1 MKKLLLILFLFVSV
15 LSAQNSLESI
25 KAKADSLYK
34 SGNYFEAITEYK
46 RLGFFAELTNS
57 LPEYSYYCN
66 LMIGKSYKAGAR
78 FDDAVKY
85 FFKASLDADN
95 DEKEFRAKIEMVRAN
110 ILRGTL
116 PRANEIIDEIEKDG
130 KFGGKRDS
138 LNYWRAWINIFDE
151 NWEAAYRI
159 LKENQLSYDM
169 QRVCRN
175 VIEQKYSVTFAKT
188 ISYIVPGSGLIYTGN
203 YLQGFISLGYNL
215 LFGYIT
221 ADAFAAERIFDGM
234 ANGALLW
241 LRFYRGNIQAAEKKA
256 NDRNKEIFNK
266 ALTYFQLNYDG
277 AKP

>member
-1 MKKLLLILFLFVSV
+1 MKKLFLIFFLFFSA
-15 LSAQNSLESI
+15 LNAQNSLENI
-25 KAKADSLYK
+25 RAKADSLYR
-34 SGNYFEAITEYK
+34 SGNYFDAITEYK
-46 RLGFFAELTNS
+46 RLRFFAELTNS
-57 LPEYSYYCN
+57 LSEYSYYSN
-66 LMIGKSYKAGAR
+66 FMIGKSYKAGAR

-85 FFKASLDADN
+85 FFKASLDAD
-95 DEKEFRAKIEMVRAN
+95 DRDKEFRTKIEMIKVN

-116 PRANEIIDEIEKDG
+116 VRADEIIEEIEKDER
-130 KFGGKRDS
+130 FGDKRDS
-138 LNYWRAWINIFDE
+138 LNYWRAWVNIFNDNWDE
-151 NWEAAYRI
+151 AYRI

-203 YLQGFISLGYNL
+203 YLQGFMSLGYNL
-215 LFGYIT
+215 LFGYFT

-234 ANGALLW
+234 TNGALLW